1 MLIIFGIVGF
11 GTTSGVLTGG
21 FFIGGVILLCTGI
34 NGMYLS
40 KMYLEVKNRPVYI
53 VRETEKGVVER

>member
-1 MLIIFGIVGF
+1 
-11 GTTSGVLTGG
+11 
-21 FFIGGVILLCTGI
+21 LLCTGI